1 MPDVP
6 EQLIDLAKKRGTEP
20 VVVQTLRSATAATFA
35 YVVAM
40 WLTDVTAPLLAPL
53 TALLVVQV
61 TLFATLTTGIRR
73 VNSVVVG
80 VLVATGFSALVGLS
94 WWSLGL
100 LILTALAIGH
110 LVKVDEFVPEV
121 AISAMLVLGVT
132 QIAETALD
140 RVVETIIGAVV
151 GLLFNIIF
159 IPPVWVGSASHD
171 IEEQARR
178 MRTLLVQLGEE
189 AEEERLP
196 VQRVAKKLERARQ
209 LDQDIARVDASIIQA
224 EESLRFNPRVKEPL
238 MTRLVLRTGLDTL
251 EVCAVILRTMSR
263 SLTDLAARRGDE
275 PLLAPDIAPALREV
289 FANLAGAVDSFATLI
304 TSQVSTQADE
314 AESFLAIELD
324 AARTSREHIAKVL
337 LGTVQEHPRHW
348 QLYGSLLADVDRMLD
363 ELDMEKRSTRL
374 AEELDR
380 YSREQHA
387 RFPRLKRYTPRW
399 IRRRRTTG

>member
-6 EQLIDLAKKRGTEP
+6 EHIIDLAKKPGTEP
-20 VVVQTLRSATAATFA
+20 VVVQTLRSSAAATLA
-35 YVVAM
+35 YLVALG
-40 WLTDVTAPLLAPL
+40 LTDVTAPLLAPL

-61 TLFATLTTGIRR
+61 TLFATLTTGVRR
-73 VNSVVVG
+73 VGSVVAG
-80 VLVATGFSALVGLS
+80 VLVAAGFSTLVGLS

-100 LILTALAIGH
+100 LILTALGIGH
-110 LVKVDEFVPEV
+110 LLRVDEFVPEV

-140 RVVETIIGAVV
+140 RVVETAIGAVV
-151 GLLFNIIF
+151 GLACNIVF
-159 IPPVWVGSASHD
+159 VPPVWVGSASQD
-171 IEEQARR
+171 IEEQAHR

-196 VQRVAKKLERARQ
+196 VHRVAEKLERARQ
-209 LDQDIARVDASIIQA
+209 LDQDIAQVDASIIQA

-238 MTRLVLRTGLDTL
+238 MTRIVLRTGLDTL

-289 FANLAGAVDSFATLI
+289 YANLAGAVDSFATLI
-304 TSQVSTQADE
+304 TSQVSSQADE
-314 AESFLAIELD
+314 AEAFLAIELD
-324 AARTSREHIAKVL
+324 AARVSREHIAKVL
-337 LGTVQEHPRHW
+337 LARVQEHPRHW

-363 ELDMEKRSTRL
+363 ELDMEKRSIRL

-387 RFPRLKRYTPRW
+387 RFLRLKRYTPRW
-399 IRRRRTTG
+399 LRKRRTAG

>member
-6 EQLIDLAKKRGTEP
+6 EQIIDLAKKRGREP
-20 VVVQTLRSATAATFA
+20 IVVQTLRSSVAATFA
-35 YVVAM
+35 YLAAL

-61 TLFATLTTGIRR
+61 TLFATLTTGVRR
-73 VNSVVVG
+73 VVAVVAG
-80 VLVATGFSALVGLS
+80 VLVSAGFSSVVGLT
-94 WWSLGL
+94 WYSLGL
-100 LILTALAIGH
+100 LILTSLVVGH
-110 LVKVDEFVPEV
+110 LIRVDEFVPEV
-121 AISAMLVLGVT
+121 AISGMLVLGVT

-159 IPPVWVGSASHD
+159 VPPVWVGSASED
-171 IEEQARR
+171 IEQQAHR

-196 VQRVAKKLERARQ
+196 VQRVAQKLERARE

-275 PLLAPDIAPALREV
+275 PLLATDVAPALREV

-304 TSQVSTQADE
+304 TSQVSAQADE

-324 AARTSREHIAKVL
+324 AARTSREHIAKIL

-363 ELDMEKRSTRL
+363 ELDMEKRSLRL

-387 RFPRLKRYTPRW
+387 RFPRLRRYQPRW
-399 IRRRRTTG
+399 LRKRRTAG